1 MPIYQRDWGN
11 GPSTF
16 EALGPPMCWFSPN
29 FPVTLELLQ
38 FAHVS
43 LQSLLQNGGCS
54 VIKCIYKKYFSKVSI
69 TFKPCAT
76 GLETAPCPFPLGK
89 PVHDNEIVYEF
100 RNKLARRQPQMFPS
114 RQKT

>member
-11 GPSTF
+11 GPPTF

-43 LQSLLQNGGCS
+43 LQSL
-54 VIKCIYKKYFSKVSI
+54 
-69 TFKPCAT
+69 FKM
-76 GLETAPCPFPLGK
+76 
-89 PVHDNEIVYEF
+89 VVVV
-100 RNKLARRQPQMFPS
+100 
-114 RQKT
+114 